1 MNAAYKAQHGGHHY
15 HGRNIGR
22 GCRRQ
27 SKMVKALNGVAST
40 DLLDAVAR
48 EDAMRRRE
56 LEARQRSS
64 R

>member
-1 MNAAYKAQHGGHHY
+1 MNALYKSQHGGHHY

-27 SKMVKALNGVAST
+27 SKMVKALKGVADT

-48 EDAMRRRE
+48 EDARLRRE
-56 LEARQRSS
+56 RQQRQEQ
-64 R
+64 RT